1 MLNQAVIGA
10 AFSLLATGVF
20 ASELKLSRDID
31 LLMLN
36 GIAAD
41 SLNQQY
47 QLGKDSNQIVV
58 RYDRVFDTGSRS
70 QRFESKPFVITF
82 ANNGKDITINPP
94 KIYSAQHAESSF
106 TSPKVE
112 WILTDTDGK
121 ALNYEASILEGR
133 GGALPYWDL
142 AGLVDVYNKEKGL
155 MLNGETIDTHVP
167 HDAIVS
173 DALKQLQHWY
183 KQASTEERKAFRKWM
198 VDQE

>member
-1 MLNQAVIGA
+1 MLKQAVIGA

-20 ASELKLSRDID
+20 ASELKLSRDIE

-41 SLNQQY
+41 LLNQQY

-155 MLNGETIDTHVP
+155 MLSGETIDTHVSQ
-167 HDAIVS
+167 DASVS

>member
-1 MLNQAVIGA
+1 MLKQAVIGA

-112 WILTDTDGK
+112 WMLTDTDGK

-167 HDAIVS
+167 HDAHVS